1 MSLLPCIQQSF
12 RSIYSALEKVHLLAG
27 VLSERPMLAG
37 ALLAGVMLAGGC
49 AHIAPQAEQPL
60 RDRLEKDSTQ
70 TVVAESATFPY
81 TYHRDAIGSEAV
93 VVTAHPLASEAGL
106 EMLRMGGNAVD
117 ASVAA
122 AFALAVLE
130 PNMSGLGGS
139 GALTLW
145 MASSQRADYLDYYAA
160 TGADPDYRL
169 DSDDSQLITPERGVA
184 VPGMVA
190 GLMEALETYGTL
202 DRRVVLEPAIR
213 LAKEGFTV
221 HHLLAHVIEA
231 YPERL
236 HVDPAAAAVFYPD
249 EEPLRAGET
258 LVQPALAN
266 VLERIAAE
274 GRDGFYSGPVA
285 RQAIERLQQGESVL
299 TLDDFRHYRPVWRG
313 ALCEEWNGYRIL
325 TAPPSLAGHEV
336 IMALKLFERRGLE
349 QAGHPVQSSHGLVT
363 MTDALR
369 IARAERSWWDGDPA
383 HVPLPV
389 AGVISDA
396 YAALRVPMMYAE
408 VTDTLAPGDP
418 WIANSRYTAPQHC
431 TGEGFFALD
440 VDSQPQSTEERHA
453 HIPPEFRSTYLPAD
467 PSPAHD
473 QELTTHLSV
482 VDQQGNAV
490 SMTNTLGLYFG
501 TGVFSDGVFYNSA
514 ADNFGA
520 GYGTIRGSR
529 RTANSS
535 TAPTIML
542 SGDQVALV
550 VGSPGSTRIPPTISQ
565 VIAHTLLYGLHPS
578 EAIRI
583 PRIFPHIHS
592 RDVEL
597 ERGFSAEAL
606 EGLNQRG
613 YRVVPRNYPM
623 DMYFG
628 GVQLI
633 RVLPDGTRI
642 GVTDP
647 RRDGAAAG
655 Y

>member
-1 MSLLPCIQQSF
+1 MRYTPSAHSVLAPLLV
-12 RSIYSALEKVHLLAG
+12 LVG
-27 VLSERPMLAG
+27 VL
-37 ALLAGVMLAGGC
+37 LAGGC
-49 AHIAPQAEQPL
+49 AHTGKPVDQAVHDFVPTEEPA
-60 RDRLEKDSTQ
+60 SIH
-70 TVVAESATFPY
+70 AEAAVFPY
-81 TYHRDAIGSEAV
+81 TYHRDAVGTKSM

-106 EMLRMGGNAVD
+106 DMLRKGGNAVD
-117 ASVAA
+117 AAVAA

-145 MASSQRADYLDYYAA
+145 MASRQRADYLDFYAA
-160 TGADPDYRL
+160 TGADADYSL
-169 DSDDSQLITPERGVA
+169 DSDAPELITPERGVA

-190 GLMEALETYGTL
+190 GLLEALETYGTL
-202 DRRVVLEPAIR
+202 DRSVVLEPAIT
-213 LAKEGFTV
+213 LASEGFVV

-236 HVDPAAAAVFYPD
+236 HVDPESAALFYPGG
-249 EEPLRAGET
+249 EPLSAGEK
-258 LVQPALAN
+258 LVQPELAR

-274 GRDGFYSGPVA
+274 GSDGFYKGPVA
-285 RQAIERLQQGESVL
+285 MRTIERLQQGQSVL
-299 TLDDFRHYRPVWRG
+299 TLDDFADYRPQWRG
-313 ALCEEWNGYRIL
+313 ALCEEWNGYRVL
-325 TAPPSLAGHEV
+325 TAPPSLAGHEL
-336 IMALKLFERRGLE
+336 IMALKLFERRRLE
-349 QAGHPVQSSHGLVT
+349 LAGHPVQSPQGLVT

-369 IARAERSWWDGDPA
+369 IARADRTWWDGDPA

-389 AGVISDA
+389 AGMISDA
-396 YAALRVPMMYAE
+396 YAALRTPVMFAP
-408 VTDTLAPGDP
+408 VTDTLPPGDP
-418 WIANSRYTAPQHC
+418 WTANSRYTAPIHC
-431 TGEGFFALD
+431 TGPGFFALNID
-440 VDSQPQSTEERHA
+440 GRPQSPEERHA
-453 HIPPEFRSTYLPAD
+453 HIPPDLRNTYLPED
-467 PSPAHD
+467 PSKAPE

-482 VDQQGNAV
+482 VDHEGNAV

-501 TGVFSDGVFYNSA
+501 TGVYSDGVFYNSA

-520 GYGTIRGSR
+520 GYGTVRGPQ

-535 TAPTIML
+535 TVPTIL
-542 SGDQVALV
+542 LAGNQVALV
-550 VGSPGSTRIPPTISQ
+550 VGSPGSTRIPPTVSQ
-565 VIAHTLLYGLHPS
+565 VIAHILLFDLHPT
-578 EAIRI
+578 EAIRM

-592 RDVEL
+592 RDIEL

-606 EGLNQRG
+606 EGLHQRG
-613 YRVVPRNYPM
+613 YRIVPRNYPM

-633 RVLPDGTRI
+633 QVLPDGTRI